1 MIPYHKQFSVEILT
15 PDGPVYSGKAV
26 MVSLPATDGMMG
38 ILAERAPVVAALG
51 YGPIIVEEPDQQ
63 EKELFA
69 QGGFAQFDAN
79 DLRILAEKCWL
90 IDSLDPEEAWE
101 ELQAARRMPRE
112 TPEELAL
119 AETVTDAARVKFRL
133 IQRRRQE
140 EGLPV
145 FPGVR
150 HE

>member
-1 MIPYHKQFSVEILT
+1 MIPHHKQFSVEILT

-51 YGPIIVEEPDQQ
+51 YGPIIVEGPDQQ
-63 EKELFA
+63 EKEFFA
-69 QGGFAQFDAN
+69 QAGFAQFDEN
-79 DLRILAEKCWL
+79 DLRILAEKCWPV
-90 IDSLDPEEAWE
+90 DALDPEKAWE
-101 ELQAARRMPRE
+101 ELQAARKMPRQ

-119 AETVTDAARVKFRL
+119 AEKMTDAARVKFRL
-133 IQRRRQE
+133 IQRRRQQ

-145 FPGVR
+145 LPGGSR
-150 HE
+150 E